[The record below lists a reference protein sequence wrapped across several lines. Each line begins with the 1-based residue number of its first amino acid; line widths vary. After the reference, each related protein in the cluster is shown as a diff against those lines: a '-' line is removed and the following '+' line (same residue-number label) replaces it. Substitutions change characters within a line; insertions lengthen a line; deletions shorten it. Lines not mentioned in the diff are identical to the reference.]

1 MYMQP
6 CAICW
11 QKVKEAGK
19 EDDPTVVKTRSVCLI
34 HGEAKQTKMS
44 ELEQINVYCR
54 AEQGEWVACTQETQ
68 TPQRPFNKGF
78 KDSVMVGDHL
88 MND

>member
-1 MYMQP
+1 MQP

-19 EDDPTVVKTRSVCLI
+19 EDDPTVVKTEPVCLL
-34 HGEAKQTKMS
+34 HGEAKPKCQS
-44 ELEQINVYCR
+44 LEQMNVYCR
-54 AEQGEWVACTQETQ
+54 AEQGEWVACTQKTQ
-68 TPQRPFNKGF
+68 TPQKPFNKGF

-88 MND
+88 MSD